1 MKPKEFWT
9 WFQDNQEKL
18 YILPLL
24 STEEQQDLYHWLET
38 YLDYY
43 YDDIVCEL
51 KFSKTYTTP
60 ATFVF
65 YTNDDPD
72 MKRAILTLVENAP
85 PMDNWNVVTFNKRK
99 EDLSGDKT
107 VGPANFKLRVNQL
120 YFQPVFKIND
130 DSKIT
135 INIFT
140 TKKVSYAKRKQ
151 FKKLCIQILIDM
163 VGEET
168 LDQHINFIRC
178 NLKAQVP
185 GVAIKFIHFN
195 QFIKSLKQLYE

>member
-1 MKPKEFWT
+1 MKPKQFWT

-24 STEEQQDLYHWLET
+24 STEEQQDLYQWLET

-43 YDDIVCEL
+43 YDDIACEL

-60 ATFVF
+60 ATFVL
-65 YTNDDPD
+65 YTNDEPG
-72 MKRAILTLVENAP
+72 MQRAILDLVESAP

-99 EDLSGDKT
+99 EDLEDDTT
-107 VGPANFKLRVNQL
+107 VGPANFKLKISQL

-135 INIFT
+135 LNIFT

-151 FKKLCIQILIDM
+151 FKNLCTQILTDM

-168 LDQHINFIRC
+168 LNQHIGFIRC
-178 NLKAQVP
+178 NLKSQVP
-185 GVAIKFIHFN
+185 GVAIKLIHFHS
-195 QFIKSLKQLYE
+195 FIKNLKQLYK